1 LRDKSLSQLLL
12 LAFLLQ
18 EYRAEVVKMKEL
30 VILRMRTELRSLFEN
45 ASFTKPKNKPYTR
58 LAQRVL

>member
-1 LRDKSLSQLLL
+1 
-12 LAFLLQ
+12 
-18 EYRAEVVKMKEL
+18 MNEL

-45 ASFTKPKNKPYTR
+45 ASLTKLEDKPYTC

>member
-12 LAFLLQ
+12 LASLLQ
-18 EYRAEVVKMKEL
+18 EYRAEVVKMNEL

-45 ASFTKPKNKPYTR
+45 ASFTKSEDKPYTC
-58 LAQRVL
+58 LTQRVL